1 MVDEDYRTSALWD
14 YMDNKTGGKFRVVY
28 IFAVGQEK
36 PIAQAD
42 INLRVITA
50 PEWESDRL
58 IKSLDAAYV
67 NGQGQIEIEYFDL
80 SGKLCADT
88 LPPYSK
94 FILLKD
100 GKSIKITKDR
110 EYAA

>member
-1 MVDEDYRTSALWD
+1 MDDDDYRTSASWD
-14 YMDNKTGGKFRVVY
+14 YMDNKTGEKFRVVY

-42 INLRVITA
+42 ISLRILTA

-58 IKSLDAAYV
+58 IKSLDAAYI
-67 NGQGQIEIEYFDL
+67 NRRGFIEIEYTDINGRFY
-80 SGKLCADT
+80 ADS

-94 FILLKD
+94 LSILQNGKYIRIEKD
-100 GKSIKITKDR
+100 K

>member
-1 MVDEDYRTSALWD
+1 MDDDDYRTSASWD
-14 YMDNKTGGKFRVVY
+14 YMNNKTGEKFRVVY

-42 INLRVITA
+42 ISLRILTA

-67 NGQGQIEIEYFDL
+67 NNQGRIEIEYFDL

-94 FILLKD
+94 FTLLKD
-100 GKSIKITKDR
+100 GKSIKITKER